1 MLQDIIDP
9 IDFRLMAIE
18 AEKSLLVVKKN
29 VEKLLN
35 EYEDVVNTNDKLK
48 YELAKIRAQIDNMGN

>member
-1 MLQDIIDP
+1 MIDP

-18 AEKSLLVVKKN
+18 AEKSLLVAKKN

-48 YELAKIRAQIDNMGN
+48 YELAKIRAQIDNMGE

>member
-1 MLQDIIDP
+1 MIDP

>member
-1 MLQDIIDP
+1 MIDP
-9 IDFRLMAIE
+9 IDFRLIAIE

>member
-1 MLQDIIDP
+1 MIDP

-29 VEKLLN
+29 VEKLLD

>member
-1 MLQDIIDP
+1 MIDP

-48 YELAKIRAQIDNMGN
+48 YELAKIRAQIDNMGE

>member
-1 MLQDIIDP
+1 MIDP

-35 EYEDVVNTNDKLK
+35 EDEGVVNTNDNRK
-48 YELAKIRAQIDNMGN
+48 YELAEIRAQIDDMGN